1 MNHGAPVVIATAYSA
16 GFRSGARDTAIAI
29 ASTVRALNRACAL
42 AGRPTISFAVVA
54 TEIVA
59 AASVDLDG
67 IGSALTL
74 GNVAATPA
82 TIGVV
87 AAAEDEVSLAV
98 ASLFSDH
105 GQTFQQLSSQA
116 SAWHAQ
122 FVQAVN
128 QASRLYASAE
138 AANVSPLQSVEQ
150 DLVSVI
156 NAPTQELLGRPLIGN
171 GANGTATNPDGGA
184 GGNAGNGGSAGTG
197 GGGGAG
203 GTGGTGGG
211 GGAASAGDNPNGLT
225 AATGGQGGT
234 GGSGGYGGTG
244 R

>member
-1 MNHGAPVVIATAYSA
+1 
-16 GFRSGARDTAIAI
+16 
-29 ASTVRALNRACAL
+29 L
-42 AGRPTISFAVVA
+42 AGRTTTSFAVVA

-98 ASLFSDH
+98 AALFSDH

-138 AANVSPLQSVEQ
+138 AANASPLQSVEQ

-184 GGNAGNGGSAGTG
+184 GGILFGNGGNAGTG

-203 GTGGTGGG
+203 GGGGTGSTTGAG
-211 GGAASAGDNPNGLT
+211 EPVAALRCPKRFASKIMHSSNLSIQTRLAISAFSTPLTRKTAQTLAPRKPRLGAAFEFK
-225 AATGGQGGT
+225 
-234 GGSGGYGGTG
+234 
-244 R
+244 

>member
-1 MNHGAPVVIATAYSA
+1 M
-16 GFRSGARDTAIAI
+16 
-29 ASTVRALNRACAL
+29 
-42 AGRPTISFAVVA
+42 SFAVVA

-74 GNVAATPA
+74 ANVAATPA

-98 ASLFSDH
+98 AALFSAH

-116 SAWHAQ
+116 TAWHAQ
-122 FVQAVN
+122 FVQALN
-128 QASRLYASAE
+128 PAGRLYASAE
-138 AANVSPLQSVEQ
+138 AANVSPLQGVEQ

-156 NAPTQELLGRPLIGN
+156 NAPTQELLGRPLIGH

-184 GGNAGNGGSAGTG
+184 GGILFGNGGNGYSEAAAGQAG
-197 GGGGAG
+197 GHGGNAGLLGNGGMGGAG
-203 GTGGTGGG
+203 GGASGGG
-211 GGAASAGDNPNGLT
+211 EA
-225 AATGGQGGT
+225 Q
-234 GGSGGYGGTG
+234 